1 MTTHLTRLAE
11 LIEERARLDQ
21 QLQQAQEKVDELEDA
36 IEEVT
41 AEIEALEAAERP
53 YQPPKEQMAMEIP

>member
-36 IEEVT
+36 IAEIT
-41 AEIEALEAAERP
+41 PEIEALEG
-53 YQPPKEQMAMEIP
+53 QWTPPN